1 MKFNI
6 FINQGMKVPL
16 LLIIAA
22 LVLPFLVS
30 GQASQDSVRP
40 APRVKILK
48 ADVILRDMVQPDV
61 QRLVGDVTLQFKE
74 MYLYCDSAWRYDDG
88 RFKTMGNVRLE
99 DSESTMT
106 AAVMQMN
113 PTLQIVEAWSGS
125 DGEVVMKA
133 DLGEVFAP
141 KLRYNMERRTVDFD
155 AGGVISQEATRI
167 DFQQGKWVEKPA
179 VFMLGGEVSIID
191 AQDRILSDSLH
202 LFQAEESIQFLG
214 RSIILSND
222 SSLEMHC
229 YRGLYNGST
238 RSGWFG
244 GTVIDGNAWV
254 RQDDVMLQGDSLVL
268 PADSLAPREAWGHVV
283 LRDTTGKW
291 MLEGEQAKQFKKSSA
306 SSRGTSF
313 LYGNENVPAR
323 LMDASGSDTLF
334 LQADTLQ
341 LEAQFILAWP
351 RVKMEQGAAI
361 ALCDT
366 LIWNEVDSVID
377 LRDAPHLWLEG
388 QFLRADS
395 VTLSMREN
403 APDRLHAWGHVGLM
417 NPAGDSCYQQIA
429 GRDLLGQFQR
439 GKLRDIEISG
449 NAELVYFDAESES
462 ETAACGEFNR
472 AACSRLQIVLEGG
485 EAKTIVLLDDPSG
498 VWLSWDSPGAN
509 PIIENL
515 QWIDPPRSIA
525 GQMSDSD
532 SHLPE

>member
-6 FINQGMKVPL
+6 FINQGSKVPL

-30 GQASQDSVRP
+30 GQVGQDSLRQ

-48 ADVILRDMVQPDV
+48 ADMILRDMVQPDV
-61 QRLVGDVTLQFKE
+61 QRLVGGVALQFNE
-74 MYLYCDSAWRYDDG
+74 IYLHCDSAWRYDDG
-88 RFKTMGNVRLE
+88 RFKTMGNVRME
-99 DSESTMT
+99 DAESTMT

-113 PTLQIVEAWSGS
+113 PTLQIIDAWSGS

-155 AGGVISQEATRI
+155 EGGVIRQEGTRI
-167 DFQQGKWVEKPA
+167 EFQQGKWVEDPS

-191 AQDRILSDSLH
+191 FQDRILSDSLH
-202 LFQAEESIQFLG
+202 LFQEEESIEFLG
-214 RSIILSND
+214 KSIVLSND

-229 YRGLYNGST
+229 YRGLYNGNT

-244 GTVIDGNAWV
+244 GTLIDGIAWV

-283 LRDTTGKW
+283 IRDTAGNW
-291 MLEGEQAKQFKKSSA
+291 MLEGEQAKQFKKSLT
-306 SSRGTSF
+306 SSRGATF
-313 LYGNENVPAR
+313 LFGNEHLPAR
-323 LMDASGSDTLF
+323 LMDASGPDTLF

-341 LEAQFILAWP
+341 LGAQSILAWP

-377 LRDAPHLWLEG
+377 LRNAPHLWLEG
-388 QFLRADS
+388 QFLKADS
-395 VTLSMREN
+395 VTLSMRKN
-403 APDRLHAWGHVGLM
+403 APDRLHAWSHVGLM

-429 GRDLLGQFQR
+429 GRDLLGQFQQ

-449 NAELVYFDAESES
+449 NAELVYFDAGS

-485 EAKTIVLLDDPSG
+485 AAKTIVLLDDPSG
-498 VWLSWDSPGAN
+498 VWLSWDSPEAS

-515 QWIDPPRSIA
+515 QWVDPPRSIA
-525 GQMSDSD
+525 GQMSD
-532 SHLPE
+532 